1 MKKQTYNTENLHCVQ
16 CHRELKYKVDL
27 DQSVIS
33 ICHYPDCP
41 NYGLLAMPQEQM
53 PKSNKLEK

>member
-1 MKKQTYNTENLHCVQ
+1 MKKQTFNTKNLHCVQ
-16 CHRELKYKVDL
+16 CHREFVYKVDIR
-27 DQSVIS
+27 QSLVS

-53 PKSNKLEK
+53 PKEKEKRK